1 MAREID
7 MVDAFVYLADTLVTG
22 YDVDDFLHSLTERA
36 TDVLGAAAAGVL
48 LSDRDGELRLL
59 AASTHAMRTL
69 EVFEV
74 QSAEGPC
81 VDAYR
86 TGAQVVAPDFAD
98 EERWPRLIARA
109 VDAGFSSALAV
120 PLRLR
125 DERIGALNVFS
136 YKADAFDDQSLRVAQ
151 GIADVAAI
159 GILQEREVT
168 RARERVT
175 QLQGALDS
183 RVLIEQ
189 AKGVLRERW
198 DVTADEAFDH
208 LRGYARGHHVTLR
221 EVCTRVL
228 DGWTPP
234 AD

>member
-1 MAREID
+1 MGRETDI
-7 MVDAFVYLADTLVTG
+7 VDAFVYLADTLVTG
-22 YDVDDFLHSLTERA
+22 YDIDDFLQSLTERA
-36 TDVLGAAAAGVL
+36 AEVLMASAAGVL
-48 LSDRDGELRLL
+48 LSDRRGELRLL
-59 AASTHAMRTL
+59 SASTHVMRML
-69 EVFEV
+69 EVFEI

-86 TGAQVVAPDFAD
+86 TGQQVVAADFATED
-98 EERWPRLIARA
+98 RWPAFVSRA
-109 VDAGFSSALAV
+109 VDVGFRSALAV

-136 YKADAFDDQSLRVAQ
+136 LKPDGFDDQDLRAAQ
-151 GIADVAAI
+151 GLADVAAI

-168 RARERVT
+168 RVREQVT

-198 DVTADEAFDH
+198 DVTADEAFDRLRRHARRHH
-208 LRGYARGHHVTLR
+208 LTLR
-221 EVCTRVL
+221 DVCTRVL

-234 AD
+234 VD